1 MFGQTM
7 FRLASLITLFTSLAF
22 TSAFAEIQKPGHA
35 HILVD
40 AGTGT
45 ILEADNAD
53 RVLYPASLTKM
64 MTLYLTFEALH
75 SGQFKWDQR
84 LVISQNANDKEPY
97 KFAVGAG
104 NTISVR
110 EAVMGMVVL
119 STNDAAT
126 AVAETLAGSEEAFG
140 LAYLVLGGLF
150 VLTSMLWLHA
160 LVALLHQ
167 ARGRWR
173 RARRWAV
180 WRDRGLGLALMR
192 DFPEE
197 YKLFASRGMTFRGM
211 KFRGHNAF
219 LVQYPGAEGIK
230 TGFTNASGYNI
241 VTSASNGNRRLVGVV
256 LGADDA
262 FDRRGDVANGL
273 EEFRLVVAEDDLG
286 FFILCTARGCCR

>member
-1 MFGQTM
+1 MIRHL
-7 FRLASLITLFTSLAF
+7 FRLPLLALASLLLAIMP
-22 TSAFAEIQKPGHA
+22 AAAEIEKPGHA
-35 HILVD
+35 HILID
-40 AGTGT
+40 AGTGA

-64 MTLYLTFEALH
+64 MTLYLTFEALQ
-75 SGQFKWDQR
+75 SGRFDWDQR

-140 LAYLVLGGLF
+140 QMMTSKARELGMAQTVFTNPSGLPDPRQ
-150 VLTSMLWLHA
+150 VTTATDM
-160 LVALLHQ
+160 
-167 ARGRWR
+167 AR
-173 RARRWAV
+173 
-180 WRDRGLGLALMR
+180 LGLALLR

-197 YKLFASRGMTFRGM
+197 YKLFASRGMTFRSM

-230 TGFTNASGYNI
+230 TGYTKASGYNI
-241 VTSASNGNRRLVGVV
+241 VTSASNGNRRLIGVV
-256 LGADDA
+256 LGADSGNA
-262 FDRRGDVANGL
+262 RTQEMITLFDRH
-273 EEFRLVVAEDDLG
+273 LG
-286 FFILCTARGCCR
+286 TKASQ